1 MKRKTFMIVA
11 GEASGDLLAA
21 ELVRAIRAEYE
32 AMPPVLTPDYQ
43 PLYGSFEPRFFGAG
57 GPHMAAAGVELAF
70 DMTDHAVIGL
80 SDVLKNLLK
89 FRRLLVQLQNLA
101 REREPDV
108 IICVDFA
115 GFNLRFAKGIR
126 QYVRGRQD
134 WFHDWNPKII
144 QYVSPQVWASREWR
158 ARDLARDHDL
168 LLSTFSFEQ
177 AWYAK
182 RVPQLKVEFVGN
194 PIVDRHAKASSK
206 TRIKDSVRAASITLF
221 PGSRR
226 GELRRHVPLV
236 LAVAKLIGHKRKA
249 RFKMILPNQ
258 ALVDYAA
265 TLGSF
270 EGISVQAGGLDD
282 TLVDADLAITKSGT
296 ITVECAC
303 FGVPAVVF
311 YKTSTFTYLV
321 GRQLVKVRHIA
332 MPNLLANEE
341 IFPEFIQNDATPE
354 RIAEAGLLL
363 LEDEPRRERI
373 RARLAAIVGELGG
386 GGASQL
392 AARAIVNLVRE
403 PGEMVPA
410 ANR

>member
-1 MKRKTFMIVA
+1 MIVA

-43 PLYGSFEPRFFGAG
+43 PLYTSFEPRFFGAG
-57 GPHMAAAGVELAF
+57 GPQMAAAGVELAF

-89 FRRLLVQLQNLA
+89 FRRLLVQLQELA
-101 REREPDV
+101 QERAPDA

-115 GFNLRFAKGIR
+115 GFNLRFARGIR
-126 QYVRGRQD
+126 RYVRRRQD

-144 QYVSPQVWASREWR
+144 QYVSPQVWASREGR

-168 LLSTFSFEQ
+168 LLSTFSFEK

-182 RVPQLKVEFVGN
+182 RVPRLKVEFVGN
-194 PIVDRHAKASSK
+194 PIVDRHGKAC
-206 TRIKDSVRAASITLF
+206 SVNRAQGSADAVSITLF

-236 LAVAKLIGHKRKA
+236 LAVAKLISQKRKA
-249 RFKMILPNQ
+249 RFQMILPNQ

-265 TLGSF
+265 TLGSL
-270 EGISVQAGGLDD
+270 EGISVQAGGLDEA
-282 TLVDADLAITKSGT
+282 LEDADLAITKSGT

-303 FGVPAVVF
+303 YGLPAIVF

-321 GRQLVKVRHIA
+321 GRPLVKVRHIA

-341 IFPEFIQNDATPE
+341 LFPEFIQNDATPE
-354 RIAEAGLLL
+354 RIAEAGLAL
-363 LEDEPRRERI
+363 LEDEPRRQRI
-373 RARLAAIVGELGG
+373 KGRLAAIVGELGG
-386 GGASQL
+386 AGASQR

-403 PGEMVPA
+403 PGELLA
-410 ANR
+410 TANR